1 MPLIPEEPQIHESAQ
16 GPRVTPASG
25 RTAPTPRPVPG
36 PRPAASP
43 RPGRP
48 GPARPMPPAQRTP
61 RDPGAKPAP
70 SAPAAASAVT
80 ASAVTAPVATASG
93 VTAPGATA
101 SGVVAPAVPAD
112 RVPVSSVP
120 QIQLIPASA
129 EGALD
134 AAEEAVDLLLD
145 SGRAPGDVLVVTTGD
160 PHPWAT
166 HELSFGEAAYWAQ
179 HDAGDDVFYA
189 DSAALSRA
197 ASRPVVVVA
206 VNGGS
211 EEAALAALPTA
222 VTRAGTL
229 LIVCGDPQRIN
240 SMLGAGV

>member
-1 MPLIPEEPQIHESAQ
+1 MPLLPEEPQIHESAQ
-16 GPRVTPASG
+16 GPRATPATSA

-36 PRPAASP
+36 PRPAAPP

-48 GPARPMPPAQRTP
+48 GPARPMPPAQRTS
-61 RDPGAKPAP
+61 RE
-70 SAPAAASAVT
+70 SAPAVK
-80 ASAVTAPVATASG
+80 
-93 VTAPGATA
+93 PGPP
-101 SGVVAPAVPAD
+101 APAAPTVSAAAD
-112 RVPVSSVP
+112 TTAQP

-145 SGRAPGDVLVVTTGD
+145 SGRAPGEVLVITTGD

-166 HELSFGEAAYWAQ
+166 HELSFGDTAYWAQ

-189 DSAALSRA
+189 DAGSVERA
-197 ASRPVVVVA
+197 TERPVVVVA
-206 VNGGS
+206 LNGGS
-211 EEAALAALPTA
+211 DEAAVTGLPRALS
-222 VTRAGTL
+222 RAGVL

-240 SMLGAGV
+240 SVLGAGV

>member
-16 GPRVTPASG
+16 GPRATPASG

-36 PRPAASP
+36 PRPAAPP

-48 GPARPMPPAQRTP
+48 GPLRPAPPVQRTP
-61 RDPGAKPAP
+61 HDVAVAKP
-70 SAPAAASAVT
+70 
-80 ASAVTAPVATASG
+80 G
-93 VTAPGATA
+93 VPG
-101 SGVVAPAVPAD
+101 PAVPATAAAT
-112 RVPVSSVP
+112 PAPASASAAP

-129 EGALD
+129 AGALD
-134 AAEEAVDLLLD
+134 AAEEAVDLLLE
-145 SGRAPGDVLVVTTGD
+145 SGRAPGDVLVITTGEQ
-160 PHPWAT
+160 HPWAA

-189 DSAALSRA
+189 DATAVSRA

-211 EEAALAALPTA
+211 AAAAAEALPLA
-222 VTRAGTL
+222 HARAGAL
-229 LIVCGDPQRIN
+229 LIVCGDPQQIN
-240 SMLGAGV
+240 SVLGAGV

>member
-16 GPRVTPASG
+16 GPRATPASG

-36 PRPAASP
+36 PRPAAPS

-48 GPARPMPPAQRTP
+48 GPPRPTAPAQRTP
-61 RDPGAKPAP
+61 RDVPAAKPGPAGPAAP
-70 SAPAAASAVT
+70 VPAPAAAT
-80 ASAVTAPVATASG
+80 
-93 VTAPGATA
+93 
-101 SGVVAPAVPAD
+101 
-112 RVPVSSVP
+112 P

-134 AAEEAVDLLLD
+134 AAEEAVDLLLE
-145 SGRAPGDVLVVTTGD
+145 SGRSPGDVLVITTGEQ
-160 PHPWAT
+160 HPWAA
-166 HELSFGEAAYWAQ
+166 HELSFGEASYWAQ

-189 DSAALSRA
+189 DAATVSRA

-211 EEAALAALPTA
+211 DTATALPLA
-222 VTRAGTL
+222 LGRAGAL
-229 LIVCGDPQRIN
+229 LIVCGDPQQIN
-240 SMLGAGV
+240 SVLGAGV